1 MERSLILR
9 LSLVLTAFVGV
20 QNAPADDVAIA
31 RGKAIF
37 ATYCAP
43 CHGVAGAGLVGPNLT
58 DSEVLYGESLPEII
72 TVITQGVP
80 ARAMPSWASV
90 LTAAEVS
97 DTAQFVKSIMGL
109 NLVGPARGG
118 ESTVTPF
125 PEGSLNWPF
134 VLRTF
139 MPALELPD
147 GVFAHHGHGRD
158 TFKYQPTNGT
168 FDQETIQSPIDG
180 VPGAIAVNFGPTL
193 SYCFDTTEC
202 RLLYI
207 WTGPF
212 VDMTYYWG
220 EGSGG
225 ARKSFDY
232 LARVIGD
239 VKFKASGA
247 ASFPGQPRFKGYRK
261 VHGVPE
267 MSYTLGDTAFTLR
280 IEPSEDG
287 RTALLHY
294 TTTGLADGLTMTFDS
309 EEGSQIVAE
318 SGPLTDH
325 PLVLTGAEAQSFT
338 LQINL

>member
-1 MERSLILR
+1 MERSLIFL
-9 LSLVLTAFVGV
+9 LGFTACAGL
-20 QNAPADDVAIA
+20 NSAIADDAAIA
-31 RGKAIF
+31 RGKATF

-58 DSEVLYGESLPEII
+58 DAEVLHGGSLAEII
-72 TVITQGVP
+72 TVITEGVP
-80 ARAMPSWASV
+80 AKAMPAWASV
-90 LTAAEVS
+90 LSAADVS
-97 DTAQFVKSIMGL
+97 DAAQFVKSIMGL
-109 NLVGPARGG
+109 NLVGPARGA

-125 PEGSLNWPF
+125 PEGSLNWPY

-139 MPALELPD
+139 MPALDLPD
-147 GVFAHHGHGRD
+147 DVFAHHGQGRD
-158 TFKYQPTNGT
+158 TFKYKAKEGT
-168 FDQETIQSPIDG
+168 FDLETLQSPIPG
-180 VPGAIAVNFGPTL
+180 VPGAIAVNFGPAM

-239 VKFKASGA
+239 VKFKASGTA
-247 ASFPGQPRFKGYRK
+247 PIPGQPHFKGYRK
-261 VHGVPE
+261 INGIPE
-267 MSYTLGDTAFTLR
+267 MMYTLGDLSFTLR
-280 IEPSEDG
+280 IEPSANG
-287 RTALLHY
+287 QAALLHY
-294 TTTGLADGLTMTFDS
+294 TTTGVTDGLTLNFDS
-309 EEGSQIVAE
+309 AEEARIKTQ
-318 SGPLTDH
+318 SGHRQGHRLMMTA
-325 PLVLTGAEAQSFT
+325 AEARAFT